1 METID
6 IDEYMIKLNNYSN
19 YIKTNNM
26 KIKKNSTNKNDK
38 VMIEKLMKENELYEN
53 KINEINQLLAD
64 YNKHDTVTI
73 NQTSDKMVLDIETD
87 KDQNILQIAYNIY
100 DKNNNLL
107 QSKDFYVY
115 DGIHSDPFYPTINK
129 QDIVDK
135 GISLEEASNTVTQDI
150 NNTNI
155 LIGHNIKSFDLVHI
169 NRLNSKF
176 NNKIKDNI
184 IVHDTMTES
193 KNIVKATNKLGR
205 IKNPKLEEM
214 LMFLCNKKVEN
225 YHNATGDITATFECY
240 KILCEKYNC
249 FIK

>member
-1 METID
+1 MD
-6 IDEYMIKLNNYSN
+6 IDEYMIKLTNYSN

-26 KIKKNSTNKNDK
+26 KIKKGPTNKNDK
-38 VMIEKLMKENELYEN
+38 VTIDRLIKENELYEN
-53 KINEINQLLAD
+53 KINEINQLLAE
-64 YNKHDTVTI
+64 Y
-73 NQTSDKMVLDIETD
+73 NQTSDKIVLDIETD

-129 QDIVDK
+129 QDIIEK
-135 GISLEEASNTVTQDI
+135 GISLEEASNMVTQDI

-155 LIGHNIKSFDLVHI
+155 LIGHNIKNFDLVHI

-214 LMFLCNKKVEN
+214 LIFLCNKKVEN

-249 FIK
+249 FTR